1 MESLRERNRL
11 LRQKFFE
18 ENENSHCQV
27 DSWMSTKPKDEPVR
41 PSCTINLDQ
50 HSEIY
55 NMNHKRRGIALIFS
69 HVNFKKLE
77 TRVGGE
83 KDSQELAQ
91 TLKYLGFD
99 VRVYI
104 DSNVK
109 TILSTVQNAAA
120 EDHTDADCLV
130 VAAMSHGESGVLYAA
145 DNVYPVDMLWS
156 PFLGNRCPSLAGKP
170 KLFFIQSCRGTKL
183 DNGVEIIHETD
194 STPSATTYS
203 LPAYADIMV
212 AYSTYDGFYS
222 WRNPDNGS
230 WFIQALCQELNKNW
244 KTHDL
249 LRMMTAVV
257 RRVSIEYQSF
267 IPQKESF
274 HQKKQV
280 PSLVS
285 MLTRL
290 LFFGDVSLEYQVKNK
305 SAK

>member
-1 MESLRERNRL
+1 MTTLLKDLLQTILGIFTMESLRERNRL

-170 KLFFIQSCRGTKL
+170 KLFFIQ
-183 DNGVEIIHETD
+183 D
-194 STPSATTYS
+194 
-203 LPAYADIMV
+203 
-212 AYSTYDGFYS
+212 
-222 WRNPDNGS
+222 
-230 WFIQALCQELNKNW
+230 
-244 KTHDL
+244 DL
-249 LRMMTAVV
+249 LRICNAKRITVETLCFLALSCFRKTLIYMVPLLTGNCETHISEKREHV
-257 RRVSIEYQSF
+257 
-267 IPQKESF
+267 KE
-274 HQKKQV
+274 V
-280 PSLVS
+280 
-285 MLTRL
+285 
-290 LFFGDVSLEYQVKNK
+290 
-305 SAK
+305 

>member
-1 MESLRERNRL
+1 MESLRERNKL
-11 LRQKFFE
+11 LRQKFFG
-18 ENENSHCQV
+18 ENGNLHSEV
-27 DSWMSTKPKDEPVR
+27 DSRMSTKPKDEPVR
-41 PSCTINLDQ
+41 PSCTINLDP
-50 HSEIY
+50 HSEVY

-77 TRVGGE
+77 KRVGGE
-83 KDSQELAQ
+83 KDSKELEQ

-99 VRVYI
+99 VRVYD

-109 TILSTVQNAAA
+109 TILSTVQDAAA

-145 DNVYPVDMLWS
+145 DNVYPVEMLWS
-156 PFLGNRCPSLAGKP
+156 PFLGHRCPSLAGKP

-194 STPSATTYS
+194 STPGTTYS

-222 WRNPDNGS
+222 WRNPENGS

-267 IPQKESF
+267 NPEKESF

-280 PSLVS
+280 PSLIS

-290 LFFGDVSLEYQVKNK
+290 LFFDNVPLEYQAKDK
-305 SAK
+305 SGK